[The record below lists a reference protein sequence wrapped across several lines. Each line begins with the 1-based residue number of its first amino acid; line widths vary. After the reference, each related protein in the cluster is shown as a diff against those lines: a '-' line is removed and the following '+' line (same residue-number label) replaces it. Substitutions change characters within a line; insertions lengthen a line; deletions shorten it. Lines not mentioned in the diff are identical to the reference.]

1 MAEFPNNGAGKK
13 AELKVDLRPT
23 LFIGTGG
30 TGMEVMMRIRRRI
43 LSAVWNRRHPTRVES
58 IGQFPVARFLH
69 VDLDSGAVIDE
80 GKSQRTDPWYEL
92 VKLSDEERLVESIDL
107 QQYHESDDS
116 LARFPLIES
125 WMPLRPKKLRSLG
138 IDPSKGAGQIR
149 AVARLYLYDKY
160 PKLRGR
166 IKGAL
171 NFLSSNAGNERK
183 ENYQRLGLQV
193 DTSKFRIVVIGSN
206 AGGTGAGTA
215 MDLGWIARWTW

>member
-1 MAEFPNNGAGKK
+1 MAEFPSIGGDKK

-23 LFIGTGG
+23 LFIGAGG

-43 LSAVWNRRHPTRVES
+43 LSEVWNPRHPTRVDA

-69 VDLDSGAVIDE
+69 FDLDSGAVIDS
-80 GKSQRTDPWYEL
+80 GKSQRTDPWYAL
-92 VKLSDEERLVESIDL
+92 VKLSDEERLVEHIDL

-149 AVARLYLYDKY
+149 AVARLYLFDKY
-160 PKLRGR
+160 PKLRSR

-171 NFLSSNAGNERK
+171 NSLGGNAGAERK
-183 ENYQRLGLQV
+183 QDYQRLGLRV
-193 DTSKFRIVVIGSN
+193 DTSKFRIVVIASC
-206 AGGTGAGTA
+206 AG
-215 MDLGWIARWTW
+215 